1 MSTETSTTS
10 APAPKAPVRSRTP
23 RPGRGAGLRARRRR
37 SRIAG
42 RQTLAGWLFVSP
54 AMIGLGVFLLLPIL
68 LALWVSFRQW
78 SGLAPLETSR
88 PVGLDNYRDL
98 LVDSGVAQTDFAKSL
113 RNNFYYVLG
122 VVPVQTFLA
131 LVLAVLVNQKLL
143 KGRTFFRT
151 AFYFPSVTSSIA
163 VAFIFVFL
171 FSPTGLVNALLSAL
185 LPGTLSLVWL
195 DEPTGLVHLLLRLVG
210 VDTPPTFLAGNEL
223 MGLSYWEWL
232 SGPSVALSAI
242 MILATWTTI
251 GTFMLMFLAGLQ
263 GIPEE
268 IDEAAAID
276 GVSARQR
283 FFRITLPMLRPTLF
297 LVLTLG
303 LIGTWQVFDQVYAM
317 TEGGPQKTTFTPAYL
332 VYREGFRN
340 AAMGRAAAIAF
351 ILFALI
357 MLLTGLQRL
366 LLRRKD

>member
-1 MSTETSTTS
+1 VSTETSTAS
-10 APAPKAPVRSRTP
+10 APAPQTPARPRIP
-23 RPGRGAGLRARRRR
+23 RPGRGSGRRRR
-37 SRIAG
+37 GRATG
-42 RQTLAGWLFVSP
+42 RQGLAGWLFVSP
-54 AMIGLGVFLLLPIL
+54 ALLGLGVFLVLPIL
-68 LALWVSFRQW
+68 LALWVSFRDW

-88 PVGLDNYRDL
+88 PVGFDNYRDL
-98 LVDSGVAQTDFAKSL
+98 LVDSGVVQTDFAKSL
-113 RNNFYYVLG
+113 RNNLYYVLG

-131 LVLAVLVNQKLL
+131 LFLAVLVNQKLL

-185 LPGTLSLVWL
+185 LPGTVSLVWL
-195 DEPTGLVHLLLRLVG
+195 DEPTGVIHLLLRLVG
-210 VDTPPTFLAGNEL
+210 VDSPPALLAEHDL
-223 MGLSYWEWL
+223 MGLSWWEWL
-232 SGPSVALSAI
+232 SGPSVALSSI
-242 MILATWTTI
+242 MMLATWTTT

-263 GIPEE
+263 GISEE

-276 GVSARQR
+276 GVGPRQR
-283 FFRITLPMLRPTLF
+283 FLRITLPMLKPTLF

-332 VYREGFRN
+332 VYREGFHN

-351 ILFALI
+351 ILFVVI
-357 MLLTGLQRL
+357 MAFTGLQRL
-366 LLRRKD
+366 LLRKED